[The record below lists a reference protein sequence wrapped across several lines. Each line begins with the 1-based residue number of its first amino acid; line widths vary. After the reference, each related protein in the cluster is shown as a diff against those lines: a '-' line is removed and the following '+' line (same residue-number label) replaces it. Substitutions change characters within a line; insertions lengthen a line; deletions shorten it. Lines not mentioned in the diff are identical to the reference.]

1 MENNIA
7 AVGTRIPEARLLVYR
22 VGSADKIY
30 SEVNQRELRLRHDP
44 DLGPL
49 LRGEVPECGAECVA
63 NLGQV
68 ILEYVMACERCED
81 GSRLDEFGGQI
92 GAALGAHV
100 RRSLP
105 GDPVLEQALRALLC
119 VLNSQ
124 EASYTVEQGDDSLR
138 FELDDCPLCLAAK
151 DCGIGG
157 CEAQAHRVLYA
168 LCRALVQTL
177 DPGLSIDLPAHPHA
191 PGESLVITLASA

>member
-1 MENNIA
+1 MENNMA
-7 AVGTRIPEARLLVYR
+7 AVGTRIPESRLLVYR

-44 DLGPL
+44 GLGPL
-49 LRGEVPECGAECVA
+49 LRGEVPECGTECFA

-81 GSRLDEFGGQI
+81 GSVLDEFGGQI
-92 GAALGAHV
+92 GTAFGAHV

-105 GDPVLEQALRALLC
+105 GDPPLKQALRAMLC

-124 EASYTVEQGDDSLR
+124 EASFTVEQSDDALR
-138 FELDDCPLCLAAK
+138 FVLDSCPLCLAAK

-168 LCRALVQTL
+168 LYRALVHTL
-177 DPGLSIDLPAHPHA
+177 DPGLFIDLPAHPHA
-191 PGESLVITLASA
+191 PSERLAITLVPA